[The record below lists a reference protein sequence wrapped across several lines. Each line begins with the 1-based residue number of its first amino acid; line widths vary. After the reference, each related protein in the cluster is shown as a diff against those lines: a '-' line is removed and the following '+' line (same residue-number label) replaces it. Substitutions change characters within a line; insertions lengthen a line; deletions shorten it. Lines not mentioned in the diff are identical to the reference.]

1 MCGEMQTM
9 PFGAVGGVLAW
20 WRCAMA
26 QRAIM
31 RRLFEAIIF
40 YYVDDTHVI
49 DVEPGS
55 GEAVAA
61 FQEVMSLLGWALD
74 TKKRQPS
81 SSCVQSLGCQL
92 SVHSNGVS
100 WALDSE
106 KRETWLGDIRR
117 HLASGVMQPGEAAKL
132 YGRLAFGGQRV
143 FGRVGRAALRPLAR
157 QQRGRS
163 THIARRLSSA
173 LTWWEAF
180 LSQCPV
186 QHLKWERR
194 LLGAPDMVLYTDAEQ
209 KGRVGV
215 ALIDN
220 ACGRGWYVAS
230 RVPRR
235 WRRALIPRKTQ
246 INLYEL
252 LAVTLAVRTFANEL
266 RGKRIVA
273 FIDNTCALN
282 MVIRGASR
290 KDDANGI
297 LHHLWLELAMLGVHA
312 EWQYVPSKLNIADG
326 PSRECF
332 TDVLALGLSWRMA
345 QWGTRLL

>member
-1 MCGEMQTM
+1 M
-9 PFGAVGGVLAW
+9 
-20 WRCAMA
+20 
-26 QRAIM
+26 
-31 RRLFEAIIF
+31 
-40 YYVDDTHVI
+40 
-49 DVEPGS
+49 
-55 GEAVAA
+55 
-61 FQEVMSLLGWALD
+61 
-74 TKKRQPS
+74 
-81 SSCVQSLGCQL
+81 
-92 SVHSNGVS
+92 
-100 WALDSE
+100 
-106 KRETWLGDIRR
+106 
-117 HLASGVMQPGEAAKL
+117 
-132 YGRLAFGGQRV
+132 
-143 FGRVGRAALRPLAR
+143 
-157 QQRGRS
+157 
-163 THIARRLSSA
+163 
-173 LTWWEAF
+173 
-180 LSQCPV
+180 SQCPV

-273 FIDNTCALN
+273 FIDNTCVSTWSSEAPRAK
-282 MVIRGASR
+282 MMPMASCTIC
-290 KDDANGI
+290 G
-297 LHHLWLELAMLGVHA
+297 LELALLGVHA
-312 EWQYVPSKLNIADG
+312 EWQYVPSKLNVADG

-332 TDVLALGLSWRMA
+332 TDVLALGLSCRMA